1 MNSFADKQQ
10 NLNNRTLNLLHSV
23 ADLDANIFSWSLKSL
38 VKKIIFND
46 TDTPKVLLLLQA
58 KVFANM

>member
-23 ADLDANIFSWSLKSL
+23 ADLDANIFS
-38 VKKIIFND
+38 
-46 TDTPKVLLLLQA
+46 
-58 KVFANM
+58 

>member
-38 VKKIIFND
+38 VKKNIFND

>member
-38 VKKIIFND
+38 VKKILFND

>member
-1 MNSFADKQQ
+1 MY
-10 NLNNRTLNLLHSV
+10 LHSV

-38 VKKIIFND
+38 VKKILFND

>member
-23 ADLDANIFSWSLKSL
+23 ADLDANIFSLKSL
-38 VKKIIFND
+38 VKKNSF
-46 TDTPKVLLLLQA
+46 
-58 KVFANM
+58 